1 MKLLKR
7 YYQNLKALTVNE
19 IFFCCLL
26 PLTLL
31 FIVILNKV
39 FRSSN
44 LYGAEIFHLDSAF
57 KNQILIILFFFILYL
72 ITSTIKKKISL
83 NLNSKKIIYFI
94 FSIIILYK
102 IYLYGIPFDFGN
114 IQIVV
119 DKYFVDNRFNYYK
132 STNYLMLYLNNIF
145 DNSQIINS
153 SLQVLFGTFSLVLFF
168 LLAQKY
174 EHDNNLIAILTVFLL
189 IIYMPWN
196 MVETLIGPD
205 PLFALIFYFSIYLTL
220 STEKK
225 INYKQILLLN
235 FLFLLGS
242 FTKNT
247 FNYLAPLLILYI
259 IFMHVNFKA
268 LTSVT
273 LIANI
278 ICTSMLISN
287 ININKYGIDSF
298 YKNQVYLLKI
308 MTYGYLNPNIRSSY
322 EESLTVE
329 AKKLLIDIDY
339 NYKKSVTPHKR
350 EPFVH
355 NTNPQFWSYIR
366 PDYESIKLKG
376 FGTEYKADLDEIMT
390 LVKLNINIKQDNN
403 DTHISN
409 IEIIN
414 LLRNVKKQLKN
425 SRDKEMLEYIKFIV
439 YDGYLLDSKMCM
451 EKNLNQYSLKCVH
464 DVFSTMNHNFIS
476 ARGDDNF
483 YKMPAIEMATKYDT
497 VTKTYTSHPNIDSVK
512 EILLK
517 KPLLYVSQ
525 SILSFFGNTGIV
537 PIPTGMGEA
546 HRIFKENKTPK
557 WFYKEAQRIFFP
569 IINYWYV
576 YCVFLLIYSILFIN
590 DLSIRYKNI
599 LFSIIPLYF
608 GALISFFS
616 MGEVPRQMLLVMPFI
631 FYNFLVVMNFIFSK
645 MNCIIFNTQYEKY

>member
-1 MKLLKR
+1 MSLLTK
-7 YYQNLKALTVNE
+7 YYQNFKKLTASE
-19 IFFCCLL
+19 LLFCCLL
-26 PLTLL
+26 PLTLF
-31 FIVILNKV
+31 FIVILNKI
-39 FRSSN
+39 FKSAN
-44 LYGAEIFHLDSAF
+44 LYGTEIFHLDSAF
-57 KNQILIILFFFILYL
+57 KNQILIILLFFILYL
-72 ITSTIKKKISL
+72 ITSNIRKKISL

-102 IYLYGIPFDFGN
+102 IYLYRMPFDFGN
-114 IQIVV
+114 IQIEIN
-119 DKYFVDNRFNYYK
+119 KYFVDNRFNYYK
-132 STNYLMLYLNNIF
+132 SINYLMLYLNNLF

-174 EHDNNLIAILTVFLL
+174 EHDSNLLGILSVFLL

-196 MVETLIGPD
+196 MIETLIGPD

-235 FLFLLGS
+235 FLFLLGG

-259 IFMHVNFKA
+259 IFMHKNLKA

-273 LIANI
+273 LAANI

-298 YKNQVYLLKI
+298 YKNQVYLIKI

-322 EESLTVE
+322 EESLTAE

-339 NYKKSVTPHKR
+339 NHKKSVIPHKR

-355 NTNPQFWSYIR
+355 NTNPQFWNYVR
-366 PDYESIKLKG
+366 PEYESIKLKG
-376 FGTEYKADLDEIMT
+376 VPSKYKANLDEIMT
-390 LVKLNINIKQDNN
+390 LVKLNINLKLNNN
-403 DTHISN
+403 DTHISD

-414 LLRNVKKQLKN
+414 LLRNVKKQLTN
-425 SRDKEMLEYIKFIV
+425 FRDKEMLEYIKLIV
-439 YDGYLLDSKMCM
+439 YDGYLLNSKMCID
-451 EKNLNQYSLKCVH
+451 KNLNQYSLKCVH
-464 DVFSTMNHNFIS
+464 AVFSTMNHNFMF
-476 ARGDDNF
+476 ARADDNF

-497 VTKTYTSHPNIDSVK
+497 VTKTYSYHPNIDSVK

-537 PIPTGMGEA
+537 PVPTGMGDA
-546 HRIFKENKTPK
+546 HRIFAENKTPK

-576 YCVFLLIYSILFIN
+576 YCIFSFIYSLLFIN

-616 MGEVPRQMLLVMPFI
+616 FGEVPRQMLLIMPFI
-631 FYNFLVVMNFIFSK
+631 FYNFLTVMSFIFKK
-645 MNCIIFNTQYEKY
+645 MQYLIFNKRHEDY